1 MPRVQPDATGLL
13 IVGPRQDGHHIPAVH
28 PLREGR
34 VPRADPL
41 GSGLDAY
48 WHHIH
53 APGWVHRSPR
63 GGPNTGGYSF
73 PSSDSEEVA
82 GPHSGSVCGS
92 PFSSVVDSSPLELE
106 SSSGLATATRRPVR
120 WVSWEPEDVPRGDQ
134 RLAIANRSRRR
145 ASKSGHTL
153 AQ

>member
-1 MPRVQPDATGLL
+1 M
-13 IVGPRQDGHHIPAVH
+13 
-28 PLREGR
+28 
-34 VPRADPL
+34 ADSI

-53 APGWVHRSPR
+53 TPGWVHRLPR

-73 PSSDSEEVA
+73 PSLDSEEVA

-92 PFSSVVDSSPLELE
+92 PFSSGVDSSPLELE
-106 SSSGLATATRRPVR
+106 SSSGVATATRRPV
-120 WVSWEPEDVPRGDQ
+120 SWTPREPEDVPRGDH
-134 RLAIANRSRRR
+134 RLAMANRPRRR
-145 ASKSGHTL
+145 ASKSGHTS